1 MIQGYKGVRDENGIM
16 RAVRNYPTVTE
27 PRPVDQP
34 VQLVQ
39 QMFIVTNSSMWEDDR
54 FIFGMTTKNIDW
66 IIKEYSALGDVRV
79 ILLAIV
85 PINLTNLLFRL
96 RQYRIPCGERNQG
109 LTDHAVLPLRNMS
122 RALAVDVPGFPNVK
136 PILELV
142 GDEAGNALRMFL
154 RLYRG
159 SKIGSRIYTQLHR
172 HLRLLDNFMS
182 YETFD
187 KCMGSMGYQLNEQGS
202 YELPT
207 TLGTRR
213 IEFSE
218 TPEVRPYVKGSILE
232 SDETT

>member
-1 MIQGYKGVRDENGIM
+1 MQGYKGVRDENGIM
-16 RAVRNYPTVTE
+16 RAVRNYPTLESLEVD
-27 PRPVDQP
+27 RPNTSSLPQ
-34 VQLVQ
+34 VQ

-66 IIKEYSALGDVRV
+66 LIKEYSALGDVRV

-85 PINLTNLLFRL
+85 PINLTNLMFRL
-96 RQYRIPCGERNQG
+96 RQYRIPYGGRNQG

-122 RALAVDVPGFPNVK
+122 KTLAVDVPGFPNVK

-142 GDEAGNALRMFL
+142 DDNAGNALRMFL

-159 SKIGSRIYTQLHR
+159 SKIGTRIYTQLHR

-182 YETFD
+182 YETYD
-187 KCMGSMGYQLNEQGS
+187 RCMRAMGYQLNEQGS
-202 YELPT
+202 YEMPT
-207 TLGTRR
+207 VMGTRR

-218 TPEVRPYVKGSILE
+218 APEVRPFVKGSIL
-232 SDETT
+232 DDG